1 MFVNFVLRLYQN
13 VASNPLRQHIMHH
26 NNTLPC
32 LISVLV
38 WELRWLSAYHLNQ
51 CLLTPYCVL
60 INELHLFSFRSRRQV
75 LGVTAVTPA
84 LTEGKTAAPR
94 DEQRLRVVA
103 SAVFGSKVAASST
116 RRLPVSPTP
125 ASEQRREGPTVVPT
139 GALSRLSGYV
149 ASALIMRLLVA
160 LTNASAAQGGAEGER
175 EKRGREREARIG
187 RETKRRKGR

>member
-1 MFVNFVLRLYQN
+1 ML
-13 VASNPLRQHIMHH
+13 HIIRFCNTLHH

-32 LISVLV
+32 LIRVLV
-38 WELRWLSAYHLNQ
+38 WVLRCLSAYHLNQ

-60 INELHLFSFRSRRQV
+60 INALNLFSFRSRRQV

-125 ASEQRREGPTVVPT
+125 SSEQRREGPTVVPT
-139 GALSRLSGYV
+139 GALSRLSGCV
-149 ASALIMRLLVA
+149 ASALITRLLVA
-160 LTNASAAQGGAEGER
+160 LTNASAAQGGAEGSSEGER
-175 EKRGREREARIG
+175 ERRGRERK
-187 RETKRRKGR
+187 TWKGQE